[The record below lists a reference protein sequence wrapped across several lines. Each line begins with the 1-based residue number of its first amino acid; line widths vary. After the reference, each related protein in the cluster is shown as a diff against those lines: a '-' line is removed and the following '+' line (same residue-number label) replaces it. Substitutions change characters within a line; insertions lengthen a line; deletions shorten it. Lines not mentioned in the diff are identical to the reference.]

1 MSQAAPVYPKNFYGT
16 FNKGQTS
23 FWEIYGQVGSNLL
36 FLKLGSMG
44 TADQS
49 KYYWLTACFD
59 KF

>member
-44 TADQS
+44 TAI
-49 KYYWLTACFD
+49 YRNIIG
-59 KF
+59 